1 MSRNIERMQRARDMA
16 LVKSFGAVLRQMR
29 SAAGWT
35 QEQLA
40 FEAGIDRT
48 FVGLLESGRRQPSLS
63 VVFALAAALG
73 NSPEDIVR
81 LTREAYA
88 SGIHAPE
95 PELGR

>member
-1 MSRNIERMQRARDMA
+1 MQRARDMV
-16 LVKSFGAVLRQMR
+16 LVNSFGAVLRQLR

-63 VVFALAAALG
+63 VVFALAMALG
-73 NSPEDIVR
+73 TSPEDLVR
-81 LTREAYA
+81 MTRETYA
-88 SGIHAPE
+88 SNVEPPE
-95 PELGR
+95 PSQIR

>member
-1 MSRNIERMQRARDMA
+1 MQRARDMV
-16 LVKSFGAVLRQMR
+16 LVNSFGAVLRQLR

-63 VVFALAAALG
+63 VVFALATALG
-73 NSPEDIVR
+73 TSPEHLVR
-81 LTREAYA
+81 LTREAYG
-88 SGIHAPE
+88 SNVDPPE
-95 PELGR
+95 SSQVR